1 MDFDEDP
8 LDLLEDDGDGVNEM
22 CLLFDRDDKKQN
34 SQKPPQGTGCSVVLF
49 FIGTGTVSV
58 GMIFTNLLMQHT

>member
-22 CLLFDRDDKKQN
+22 CLLFDENEKKQN
-34 SQKPPQGTGCSVVLF
+34 SQKPPQGTGCSVLLLCMGAGAVSAGLLF
-49 FIGTGTVSV
+49 AK
-58 GMIFTNLLMQHT
+58 MIV

>member
-22 CLLFDRDDKKQN
+22 CLFFDEDEKKQN
-34 SQKPPQGTGCSVVLF
+34 SQKSPQGTGCSVILLFMGTGAVSAGF
-49 FIGTGTVSV
+49 FITKL
-58 GMIFTNLLMQHT
+58 FA